1 MIAITRSPF
10 WFIKQ
15 EKKKKVRRVV
25 VTHRIERK
33 AAKPEWEKN
42 RLRRAQQSR

>member
-1 MIAITRSPF
+1 MQSP
-10 WFIKQ
+10 
-15 EKKKKVRRVV
+15 EAHSGLLSRKKKKVRRVV